1 MAEDGSGYFITQS
14 KDGQYFFV
22 LKARNGQVLA
32 TSRPH
37 TTKQSAEDGIRA
49 VRGNRHR
56 GESFRHDGVNEA
68 QCERVVSTVRRH
80 RVVSP

>member
-1 MAEDGSGYFITQS
+1 MAEDDSGYFITES

-32 TSRPH
+32 TSRAH

-49 VRGNRHR
+49 VRGTATAAKVFDTT
-56 GESFRHDGVNEA
+56 E
-68 QCERVVSTVRRH
+68 
-80 RVVSP
+80 

>member
-1 MAEDGSGYFITQS
+1 MAEDGSGYFITS

-37 TTKQSAEDGIRA
+37 TTKQSAQDGIRA
-49 VRGNRHR
+49 VRGTAT
-56 GESFRHDGVNEA
+56 VA
-68 QCERVVSTVRRH
+68 KVVDTTE
-80 RVVSP
+80 